1 MMVKAVYGR
10 RMVWGESVT
19 ERENDVGLAAYEA
32 AIGAGL
38 RTIYPD
44 ARISVQGEGH
54 DSAARVT
61 VDGEDVSE
69 MPRVER
75 VLDDAFHAACGAIGA
90 LNRRVRALREEAAI
104 AGDRAQVSLC
114 DAALRGDDAAY
125 AQCIDA
131 LGDAEAAAL

>member
-19 ERENDVGLAAYEA
+19 EHEHQVGLAAYEA

-38 RTIYPD
+38 RGIYPD

-69 MPRVER
+69 LPRVER
-75 VLDDAFHAACGAIGA
+75 VLDDAFVAACGAIA
-90 LNRRVRALREEAAI
+90 HLSDRVRELRSEAEAA
-104 AGDRAQVSLC
+104 GDVAQVALC
-114 DAALRGDDAAY
+114 DAALGGDAGAY
-125 AQCIDA
+125 DQCIAA
-131 LGDAEAAAL
+131 LGDAEAAG